1 MDWFIMLKTK
11 DLTGTLIK
19 LRIHR
24 ASDADSIYKNIRDKE
39 IRKYTLNIPFPYTKA
54 HAVDF
59 IKQATTNRKLK
70 SAYEFAITSTNDNE
84 VIGGI
89 SLMNLDW
96 KNKNA
101 ELGYWLG
108 KKYRNKG
115 YISEAIKLILGFAF
129 NELKLNRIS
138 ARLWEKNL
146 ASIKVLKKNKFKK
159 EGLLREMVFKAG
171 KWQNDLV
178 YAVIRKDWVA
188 SKLRA

>member
-1 MDWFIMLKTK
+1 MRTK
-11 DLTGTLIK
+11 DLIGTLIK
-19 LRIHR
+19 LRTHK
-24 ASDADSIYKNIRDKE
+24 ASDADAIYKNIRDKE
-39 IRKYTLNIPFPYTKA
+39 IQKYTLNIPFPYA
-54 HAVDF
+54 EADAVDF
-59 IKQATTNRKLK
+59 IKQAAKNRKLK
-70 SAYEFAITSTNDNE
+70 SAYEFAITSTEDDE

-89 SLMNLDW
+89 SLRDLDW

-108 KKYRNKG
+108 KKNRNKG
-115 YISEAIKLILGFAF
+115 YVSEAIKLILEFAF

-171 KWQNDLV
+171 EWQNDLV
-178 YAVIRKDWVA
+178 YGVIRRDWD
-188 SKLRA
+188 

>member
-1 MDWFIMLKTK
+1 MSKID

-19 LRIHR
+19 LRIHK
-24 ASDADSIYKNIRDKE
+24 ASDADAIYKHIRDKE
-39 IRKYTLNIPFPYTKA
+39 IQKYTLNIPFPYTKA
-54 HAVDF
+54 NAVDF
-59 IKQATTNRKLK
+59 IKQATKNRKLK
-70 SAYEFAITSTNDNE
+70 SAYEFAITNLDNDE

-101 ELGYWLG
+101 ELGYWLA

-115 YISEAIKLILGFAF
+115 YITEAIKLILEFAF
-129 NELKLNRIS
+129 KELKLNRIS

-159 EGLLREMVFKAG
+159 EGLLREMVLKAG
-171 KWQNDLV
+171 EWQNDLV
-178 YAVIRKDWVA
+178 YAVVRKDWG
-188 SKLRA
+188 